1 MWTNSCLLQNWCNKW
16 FTKDWSIQSSEQSP
30 PRLADLAD
38 VRGLNIMQHTSQDI
52 AFVFCALRMVIVYYW
67 YKRKLSPKLSYLQPL
82 PEFVFQSSNLVRIS
96 GKSAGPSESEV
107 RKDLMTPGAVEIMPC
122 EALQRAAFVMGEA
135 SARLAEGDVSS
146 DNPGFLRC
154 IDPYSDEFV
163 R

>member
-1 MWTNSCLLQNWCNKW
+1 
-16 FTKDWSIQSSEQSP
+16 
-30 PRLADLAD
+30 
-38 VRGLNIMQHTSQDI
+38 
-52 AFVFCALRMVIVYYW
+52 
-67 YKRKLSPKLSYLQPL
+67 
-82 PEFVFQSSNLVRIS
+82 
-96 GKSAGPSESEV
+96 
-107 RKDLMTPGAVEIMPC
+107 MTPGAVEIMPC